1 MPTDR
6 MMWEAFPIIRRE
18 VTMLRTP
25 LANTHSRQR
34 EDAPVK
40 FPSRT
45 RLWIVRALCLG
56 SWAMV
61 TTLLLVPDPSG
72 LVGLREGRLSGYST
86 IAHIGCFFV
95 LSTLTLA
102 SGLPF
107 SMPATLA
114 LLVSY
119 GGVVELLQGLVP
131 RRTVSFSDFIAN
143 TLGIAVGAAAYAAA
157 EWYRRRRTG
166 RE

>member
-1 MPTDR
+1 M
-6 MMWEAFPIIRRE
+6 
-18 VTMLRTP
+18 
-25 LANTHSRQR
+25 H
-34 EDAPVK
+34 

-45 RLWIVRALCLG
+45 HIWIVRVLCLG
-56 SWAMV
+56 SWVTV

-86 IAHIGCFFV
+86 MAHIGCFFV

-102 SGLPF
+102 SRLPF
-107 SMPATLA
+107 SMSATLA
-114 LLVSY
+114 LLMSY

-131 RRTVSFSDFIAN
+131 RRTVSFNDFLAN
-143 TLGIAVGAAAYAAA
+143 TLGIAVGAAAYATA

-166 RE
+166 RK